1 MNNNYTEKPVTERL
15 SQTTYDLPNIDCKFN
30 RWLSQRAFLF
40 I

>member
-15 SQTTYDLPNIDCKFN
+15 SQTTYDFLKKLEHHNILLDGALN
-30 RWLSQRAFLF
+30 LQ